1 MKTDAEIQKDV
12 MDELKW
18 VPLLKST
25 EIGVA
30 VKNGVVT
37 LSGIVDTYGKKVSA
51 EKAATRVTGVKAV
64 AEDIEVKTSGTGKR
78 TDTEIAE
85 TVLNALKWHSAMQE
99 GKIKVKVDNGWVT
112 MEGEVEWAF
121 QRNAARTMVEDLL
134 GVTGIINNIK
144 VVPKLSANEVKS
156 KISSAFHRSATV
168 DSEKINI
175 SVDGGNVKLTGK
187 VRSYVEKTDAEN
199 AAWLAP
205 GVKTVENKLEID
217 YGILSYQED

>member
-18 VPLLKST
+18 IPLLKST

-37 LSGIVDTYGKKVSA
+37 ISGIVDTYSKKISA
-51 EKAATRVTGVKAV
+51 EKAAARVAGVKAV
-64 AEDIEVKTSGTGKR
+64 AEDIEVKVSGTGKR

-85 TVLNALKWHSAMQE
+85 AVLNVLKWHSAMQE
-99 GKIKVKVDNGWVT
+99 DKIKVKVDNGWVT
-112 MEGEVEWAF
+112 LEGEVEWEF
-121 QRNAARTMVEDLL
+121 QRSAARLMVEDLR

-144 VVPKLSANEVKS
+144 IASKLSATDIKS

-168 DSEKINI
+168 DSEKIDI
-175 SVDGGNVKLTGK
+175 TVEGHKVVLAGK
-187 VRSYVEKTDAEN
+187 VRSYIEKKDAEN

-205 GVKTVENKLEID
+205 GVNTVDNRIEID
-217 YGILSYQED
+217 YGILSYQD

>member
-18 VPLLKST
+18 IPLLKSA

-37 LSGIVDTYGKKVSA
+37 ISGIVDTYSKKVSA
-51 EKAATRVTGVKAV
+51 EKAAARVAGVRAV
-64 AEDIEVKTSGTGKR
+64 AEDIEVKVSGTGKR

-85 TVLNALKWHSAMQE
+85 AVLNALKWHSAMQDN
-99 GKIKVKVDNGWVT
+99 KIKVKVDNGWVT
-112 MEGEVEWAF
+112 LEGEVEWEF
-121 QRNAARTMVEDLL
+121 QRSAARLMVEDLQ
-134 GVTGIINNIK
+134 GVAGIINSIRIAS
-144 VVPKLSANEVKS
+144 KLSASDVKG

-168 DSEKINI
+168 DAEKIDI
-175 SVDGGNVKLTGK
+175 SVEGHKVVLKGK
-187 VRSYVEKTDAEN
+187 VRSYAEKKDAEN

-205 GVKTVENKLEID
+205 GVNTVDNQIEID
-217 YGILSYQED
+217 YGILSYQD